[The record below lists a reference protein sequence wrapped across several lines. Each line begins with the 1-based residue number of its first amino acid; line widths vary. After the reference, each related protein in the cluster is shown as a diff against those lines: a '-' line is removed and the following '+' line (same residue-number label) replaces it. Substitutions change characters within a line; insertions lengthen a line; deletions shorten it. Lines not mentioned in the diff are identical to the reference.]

1 MANVLL
7 TGAAGAIGM
16 DLAFSL
22 NQAKV
27 NTYATE
33 ADDDNFSLVN
43 KNCKYYKKVF
53 KVPRAGSDNYIHTIN
68 KIISDESIDLVIP
81 NPDFEVGFISKIRDQ
96 INSPLFLPSDE
107 TVQILL
113 SKSETAK
120 KIGAFAPKTFDVDSE
135 DDLSKA
141 ISSEEVVWLRPKT
154 GAGGKGSLVVSDSK
168 FGWMWIKYWR
178 ERGFSST
185 WIAQEYLRGGNYNVT
200 LIFNRNSK
208 LCGMG
213 MLERLGYIHEAIS
226 PTGITGDVR
235 LAKTVKLHKI
245 VDVAK
250 KAVNMIDSNPVGIFS
265 VDLMGEKVSEINPRF
280 AGRPRLYTL
289 SGANFPAHIVD
300 MELNGNSSYL
310 ESNDGYKLI
319 RQVDIEPVA
328 IKLEE

>member
-22 NQAKV
+22 SEAKINV
-27 NTYATE
+27 FATE
-33 ADDDNFSLVN
+33 ADEDNFSLVS
-43 KNCKYYKKVF
+43 KSCKYYNKVF
-53 KVPRAGSDNYIHTIN
+53 RATRAGNEDYINRIN
-68 KIISDESIDLVIP
+68 EIIVKENIDLVIP
-81 NPDFEVGFISKIRDQ
+81 NPDFEVGFISKVREQ
-96 INSPLFLPSDE
+96 IKSPLFLPSDE

-113 SKSETAK
+113 SKSLTAH
-120 KIGAFAPKTFDVDSE
+120 KIGNLAPRTFDVDNE

-141 ISSEEVVWLRPKT
+141 ISSEKVVWLRPKT
-154 GAGGKGSLVVSDSK
+154 GAGGKGSLVVSNSK
-168 FGWMWIKYWR
+168 FGWMWVEYWK
-178 ERGFSST
+178 ERGFSSS
-185 WIAQEYLRGGNYNVT
+185 WIAQEYLNGGNYNVT
-200 LIFNRNSK
+200 LIYDRDSN

-226 PTGITGDVR
+226 PTGVTGDVR
-235 LAKTVKLHKI
+235 LAKTVKLDNI
-245 VDVAK
+245 IDVAK
-250 KAVNMIDSNPVGIFS
+250 KAVKIIDINPVGIFS

-300 MELNGNSSYL
+300 IELNSKSSYL
-310 ESNDGYKLI
+310 ESNEGYRLI

-328 IKLEE
+328 IKKD